1 MASIFDRVR
10 VFLKRWPIV
19 RKQLNRLL
27 EEENGKKIF
36 KREGVGG
43 ISWDSTTDDLQ
54 QDQPG
59 QFPYLRDLGRD
70 KFIF

>member
-19 RKQLNRLL
+19 KERLDKLL
-27 EEENGKKIF
+27 EEENGKKVS
-36 KREGVGG
+36 KREGAGG

-59 QFPYLRDLGRD
+59 QFPYLRVLGRD